1 MKVVLN
7 GSKKGQYEHVYSKNI
22 STWSRK
28 EHVARGAKN
37 EIYFH
42 DTIKEIQKKR
52 VASRPNW
59 RTDDDEFDPYEVRND
74 PAPHDCKDQA
84 QRDAENAETTH
95 PADFF
100 SNQLRPND
108 GAICYAAVFGDYSL
122 DD

>member
-1 MKVVLN
+1 MGRSPVQRI
-7 GSKKGQYEHVYSKNI
+7 GQCRRTSDEERI
-22 STWSRK
+22 SLVSRK
-28 EHVARGAKN
+28 RQMT
-37 EIYFH
+37 
-42 DTIKEIQKKR
+42 DTNEIQKKR